1 MRKRKEMEFPGYKSS
16 FGTIYSNIPYRVCAY
31 WLANKIYKLP
41 ISPNQISL
49 LGMTLSI
56 LGSFFYSIQNYET
69 NIIGIILIN
78 LFCVLA
84 CSDGLVS
91 RLQNKSSILGAY
103 INHVTEKFSYFA
115 IFLGIILNVSKIN
128 DSSYGLNIY
137 IIGII
142 LIFTRMVTYDIEL
155 KIFDL
160 SKKIEKFKDNSY
172 DIINTNFKSNFIY
185 RAFTFN
191 NTNFL
196 AILTF
201 GTILNQVYYTFIFL
215 TAYSVLF
222 CLAVV
227 FKFGFTFKSHG

>member
-1 MRKRKEMEFPGYKSS
+1 YKFPI
-16 FGTIYSNIPYRVCAY
+16 T
-31 WLANKIYKLP
+31 
-41 ISPNQISL
+41 PNQVSIFA
-49 LGMTLSI
+49 MILSI
-56 LGSFFYSIQNYET
+56 IGAFYYSFQSYKT

-84 CSDGLVS
+84 CSDGLIA

-115 IFLGIILNVSKIN
+115 IFLGIILNASKIN
-128 DSSYGLNIY
+128 PPLHFLNVY
-137 IIGII
+137 IVGII
-142 LIFTRMVTYDIEL
+142 LIFSRMVTYDIEL
-155 KIFDL
+155 KIFEL
-160 SKKIEKFKDNSY
+160 SNEIEKYKNNSY
-172 DIINTNFKSNFIY
+172 DIINSNFKSNFFY

-196 AILTF
+196 AILTI
-201 GTILNQVYYTFIFL
+201 GTLLDQVYHTFIFL

-227 FKFGFTFKSHG
+227 FKFGFTFKSHS